1 MSQSETA
8 GSGPAAPADL
18 SFEDALRRLEEIVKR
33 LEAGDVALEESM
45 RLFEEGVVLARRCSE
60 LLTKAEK
67 QIALLVKGEDGD
79 FELKDLAEGEPPEP
93 GATGAR

>member
-1 MSQSETA
+1 VNQSETA
-8 GSGPAAPADL
+8 RPDPAAPADV

-67 QIALLVKGEDGD
+67 QIALLVEVEDGD
-79 FELKDLAEGEPPEP
+79 FVLKDLREGEPPEP
-93 GATGAR
+93 GAR